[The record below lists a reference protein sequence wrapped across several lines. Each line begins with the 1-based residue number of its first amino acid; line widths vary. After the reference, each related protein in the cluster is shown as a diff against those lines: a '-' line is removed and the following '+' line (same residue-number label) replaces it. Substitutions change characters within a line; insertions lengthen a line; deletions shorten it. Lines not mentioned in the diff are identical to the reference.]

1 MGFRKRPYFHFHQLG
16 LRANPFGALVVAEW
30 ADVAVLPPVL
40 HSALAQGFAHL
51 QLLGPKGVGK
61 TTTLH
66 KLMALWLENGR
77 SATYEYIPE
86 GQTVY
91 YGTLAGVDAYF
102 LDEMQ
107 RLRWRER
114 RRLLKEA
121 AQSGCQ
127 LVCASHV
134 DLARWFGRF
143 GLSVI
148 TVRLETAVTRD
159 LYAAVLAK
167 RLAAFSLPGETTAGG
182 TAVTFAPSAINWLHA
197 TFGTDLREAEYFL
210 YDFFQTLSTPQ
221 AITDSIL
228 ANFWEQTLSTSDNS
242 NHE

>member
-16 LRANPFGALVVAEW
+16 LRANPFGALVAEEW

-40 HSALAQGFAHL
+40 QSVLARGFDHL

-66 KLMALWLENGR
+66 KLMALWLDNGR
-77 SATYEYIPE
+77 SAAYEYIPE

-91 YGTLAGVDAYF
+91 FGSLAGLDAYF

-107 RLRWRER
+107 RLRWLER
-114 RRLLKEA
+114 RRLLREV

-134 DLARWFGRF
+134 DLTRWFEGF
-143 GLSVI
+143 GLAVT
-148 TVRLETAVTRD
+148 TVWLETAVTRD
-159 LYAAVLAK
+159 LYAAVLTS
-167 RLAAFSLPGETTAGG
+167 RLAAFALPEGVVAGET
-182 TAVTFAPSAINWLHA
+182 AVSFAPSAINWLHT
-197 TFGTDLREAEYFL
+197 TFGADLRQAEYFL
-210 YDFFQTLSTPQ
+210 YDFFQTLNAPQ
-221 AITDSIL
+221 AITGKML
-228 ANFWEQTLSTSDNS
+228 ADFQQT
-242 NHE
+242 